1 MKKRVLAILLV
12 TMTVLA
18 GCNTSEPT
26 QVETKPI
33 TNTLKAVTDKVTGA
47 VENVEEKT
55 VEINDMTCMQKV
67 FSEDNEAFCVFY
79 TVRDGVKTVTGVKP
93 SDCEDALQ
101 PEDTMPVLEFNDQ
114 WVKFNANDKTYL
126 ADIESNSEFI
136 LNEDGSLLERSCYT
150 LLLVPED
157 TELPKVVE
165 AEKEEV

>member
-12 TMTVLA
+12 TMTVLV
-18 GCNTSEPT
+18 GCNTAEPT
-26 QVETKPI
+26 QVETKPL
-33 TNTLKAVTDKVTGA
+33 TNTLKAVTDEVTGA
-47 VENVEEKT
+47 VENIEDKT

-101 PEDTMPVLEFNDQ
+101 PEDAMPVLEFNDQ

-150 LLLVPED
+150 LLSIPED
-157 TELPKVVE
+157 TELP
-165 AEKEEV
+165 EVMIVDEV

>member
-33 TNTLKAVTDKVTGA
+33 TNTLKAVTDEVTGA
-47 VENVEEKT
+47 VENIEDKT

-79 TVRDGVKTVTGVKP
+79 TVRDGVKTVTGIKP
-93 SDCEDALQ
+93 IDCEDSLQ
-101 PEDTMPVLEFNDQ
+101 PENAIPVLAYNNQ
-114 WVKFNANDKTYL
+114 WVKFSANDKTYL
-126 ADIESNSEFI
+126 ADIVSNSEFE
-136 LNEDGSLLERSCYT
+136 LKEDGSLVGRNCYT
-150 LLLVPED
+150 LLSVPED
-157 TELPKVVE
+157 TELPEVVE
-165 AEKEEV
+165 SETEV